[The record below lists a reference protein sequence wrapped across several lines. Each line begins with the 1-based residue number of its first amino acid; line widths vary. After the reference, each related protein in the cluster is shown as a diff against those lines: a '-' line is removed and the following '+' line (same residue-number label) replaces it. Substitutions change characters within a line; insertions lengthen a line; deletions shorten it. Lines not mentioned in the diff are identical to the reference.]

1 MTSLIT
7 TPEHVDG
14 RRVWVDPGF
23 ADMLTKLQEGYPTK
37 GWAGDPML
45 FMARSADLTRWE
57 LWRLEDDG
65 VERMVC
71 QSKPGIPFDER
82 LLDHLV
88 AHDRRRFKTSLHDQ
102 IAAKNEA
109 VEAEIRRKND
119 DYIDNEVTPRVDWAM
134 RKDGLG

>member
-1 MTSLIT
+1 MTSLIAH
-7 TPEHVDG
+7 PEYIDG
-14 RRVWVDPGF
+14 RRLWVDPLMQ
-23 ADMLTKLQEGYPTK
+23 DIIDKLHHGDGTK
-37 GWAGDPML
+37 GWSGDPML
-45 FMARSADLTRWE
+45 SVRFEPVEKRWE

-134 RKDGLG
+134 RKDGLT